1 LIYDSLPFLDVYTGT
16 EIFARAF
23 GCTVHYPAD
32 DMPFALPLVHSP
44 AEAERL
50 KTPGLDAA
58 PFPLLFEIADTLRRR
73 AGPEALLRLID
84 VQSPMDIAALIWE
97 KISFFQALIET
108 PEAVKELAFK
118 VRQLLVAFLD
128 EWFRRYGREFIAHYP
143 DYYMAYGVTLSEDEV
158 GSVSPSMFRQFFL
171 PELVQLSERYGAMGL
186 HCCANARHQWEN
198 FKEIPNLRLLNL
210 VQPPDVTREAYGFF
224 AVHTAQL
231 HNYGGDGPAW
241 NWPASY
247 PAGARVV
254 MDISVETREQAL
266 QISQSLLAH
275 LEMAAGE
282 KTGFCPIHNP
292 TPGVS

>member
-1 LIYDSLPFLDVYTGT
+1 
-16 EIFARAF
+16 
-23 GCTVHYPAD
+23 
-32 DMPFALPLVHSP
+32 
-44 AEAERL
+44 
-50 KTPGLDAA
+50 
-58 PFPLLFEIADTLRRR
+58 
-73 AGPEALLRLID
+73 
-84 VQSPMDIAALIWE
+84 
-97 KISFFQALIET
+97 
-108 PEAVKELAFK
+108 
-118 VRQLLVAFLD
+118 
-128 EWFRRYGREFIAHYP
+128 
-143 DYYMAYGVTLSEDEV
+143 
-158 GSVSPSMFRQFFL
+158 
-171 PELVQLSERYGAMGL
+171 MGL

-210 VQPPDVTREAYGFF
+210 VQPPDVTREAYRFF

-241 NWPASY
+241 NWLAAY

-266 QISQSLLAH
+266 QISQGLLAH